1 MFFLYVNVNKLNV
14 LKVLTFI
21 LDIELLFQGIMFIS
35 YIIIMC
41 LSCFSTKNPK
51 FYVWFMY
58 AFVLYKISI
67 FVIAYSNMTLLHLKL
82 MHGYTSNVMFVCVS
96 QQAPPWWDLYD
107 NSLKC
112 IYYEIYPDM
121 PCYMRLIY
129 CLPRLGRERV
139 RSCAEIWYIY
149 ANGYLCK
156 LAINDAMEAKHNTLP
171 FHNLS

>member
-1 MFFLYVNVNKLNV
+1 MLINLLNLYNISSYETLNS
-14 LKVLTFI
+14 FARQI
-21 LDIELLFQGIMFIS
+21 CIS

-82 MHGYTSNVMFVCVS
+82 MHGYTSNVMFVCVA

-139 RSCAEIWYIY
+139 RSRAEIWYI
-149 ANGYLCK
+149 CK
-156 LAINDAMEAKHNTLP
+156 WIFMQVGNQRCYGG
-171 FHNLS
+171 

>member
-1 MFFLYVNVNKLNV
+1 
-14 LKVLTFI
+14 
-21 LDIELLFQGIMFIS
+21 MFIP

-82 MHGYTSNVMFVCVS
+82 MHGYTSNVMFVCVA

>member
-1 MFFLYVNVNKLNV
+1 MLINLLNFDV
-14 LKVLTFI
+14 HIGHWTPL
-21 LDIELLFQGIMFIS
+21 QGMIFIS

-51 FYVWFMY
+51 FYVWFMF

>member
-1 MFFLYVNVNKLNV
+1 MLINL
-14 LKVLTFI
+14 LKFDVHIRHWTPL
-21 LDIELLFQGIMFIS
+21 QGMMFIS